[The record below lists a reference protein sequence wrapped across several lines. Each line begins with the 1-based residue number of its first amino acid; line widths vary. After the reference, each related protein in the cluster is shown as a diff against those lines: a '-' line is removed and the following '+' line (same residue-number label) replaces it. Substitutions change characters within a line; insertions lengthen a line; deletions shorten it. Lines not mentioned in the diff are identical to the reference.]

1 MDKKPKKL
9 LYTILFGGELFLVF
23 VAIIILT
30 IKKQSFTSIFNLH
43 QAPNIFILFLII
55 TVASTIAISIS
66 FSVIKLHLFK
76 DIKIVIEEIINSFN
90 LNVFDIFIISLL
102 AGVCEEI
109 LFRGVIQPMLGIWL
123 TSFIFILLH
132 GYFNPLN
139 WRMSVFGILM
149 FCLSMIIGLIYIKYG
164 LISAIIF
171 HIVYDFIAFSSF
183 KKFIR
188 NSYAA

>member
-9 LYTILFGGELFLVF
+9 LYTILFVGELFLVF
-23 VAIIILT
+23 AAIIILT
-30 IKKQSFTSIFNLH
+30 IKKQSFISIFNLH
-43 QAPNIFILFLII
+43 QTPNIFILFLII
-55 TVASTIAISIS
+55 TVAFTIAISIS

-109 LFRGVIQPMLGIWL
+109 LFRGVLQPMLGIWI

-132 GYFNPLN
+132 GYFNPFN
-139 WRMSVFGILM
+139 WHMSVFGILM

-164 LISAIIF
+164 LVAAIIF

-183 KKFIR
+183 KKFIG
-188 NSYAA
+188 NINAA